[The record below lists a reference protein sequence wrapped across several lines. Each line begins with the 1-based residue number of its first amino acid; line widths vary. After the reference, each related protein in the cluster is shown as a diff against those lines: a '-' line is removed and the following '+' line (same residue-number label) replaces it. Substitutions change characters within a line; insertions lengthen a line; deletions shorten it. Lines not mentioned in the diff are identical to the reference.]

1 MAAYTA
7 KRFALACF
15 ILLWSAFISFAF
27 ISILPGDYFTRFK
40 IAIAMAGLPVE
51 ETHAAML
58 EEHGLD
64 RPWIAQF
71 SSWIWAIVSKGD
83 FGYALEAGNA
93 VGQNHLTLSFLFRP
107 DGEVMNSLLICGTS
121 MVVAWLA
128 AIPLG
133 VLTATRRGKWAY
145 VGLSVIGMP
154 SLAMPG
160 FVYAALVMWFLD
172 VVVDPMMSRASL
184 WGLYGW
190 RYVGAPM
197 SWAKFGS
204 LLAHLTPIWIIVA
217 LPVFTVALRVL
228 RGSMQDVL
236 QEQYVVVA
244 RGKGLATGPVYLKHA
259 LRNAL
264 NPLISTIGI
273 TLPGVLVNALLVG
286 FVFGIR
292 TYGDLL
298 RTAVRAQDPAL
309 LAFIMVFYSA
319 VLVFGNFVADIGLAA
334 ADPRIRYD

>member
-1 MAAYTA
+1 
-7 KRFALACF
+7 
-15 ILLWSAFISFAF
+15 
-27 ISILPGDYFTRFK
+27 
-40 IAIAMAGLPVE
+40 
-51 ETHAAML
+51 
-58 EEHGLD
+58 
-64 RPWIAQF
+64 
-71 SSWIWAIVSKGD
+71 
-83 FGYALEAGNA
+83 
-93 VGQNHLTLSFLFRP
+93 
-107 DGEVMNSLLICGTS
+107 
-121 MVVAWLA
+121 
-128 AIPLG
+128 
-133 VLTATRRGKWAY
+133 
-145 VGLSVIGMP
+145 
-154 SLAMPG
+154 
-160 FVYAALVMWFLD
+160 
-172 VVVDPMMSRASL
+172 
-184 WGLYGW
+184 
-190 RYVGAPM
+190 M

-236 QEQYVVVA
+236 QERYVVVA